1 MSRRILICGSRDWI
15 DIGPIARVLLGAKA
29 RFKEVT
35 VVHGGARGADE
46 SAAQVCRSHGFEEEA
61 HFADWKGKGRA
72 AGPIRNRE
80 MLDSGVHEVWAF
92 KDGFDWTLRTGGTE
106 NMVRIARDAGI
117 PTYVVSRVWAG
128 RESNPQLGDYESL
141 PLTIEVPAP

>member
-1 MSRRILICGSRDWI
+1 MSRRILICGSREWL
-15 DIGPIARVLLGAKA
+15 DIMPVHRVIAGSNA
-29 RFKEVT
+29 RFGGSIV

-46 SAAQVCRSHGFEEEA
+46 TAAQVCRSHGFAEEP

-92 KDGFDWTLRTGGTE
+92 KDGFDHTLTRGGTE
-106 NMVRIARDAGI
+106 NMVRIAREAGI
-117 PTYVVSRVWAG
+117 PCFVVSH
-128 RESNPQLGDYESL
+128 P
-141 PLTIEVPAP
+141 PVPEEH